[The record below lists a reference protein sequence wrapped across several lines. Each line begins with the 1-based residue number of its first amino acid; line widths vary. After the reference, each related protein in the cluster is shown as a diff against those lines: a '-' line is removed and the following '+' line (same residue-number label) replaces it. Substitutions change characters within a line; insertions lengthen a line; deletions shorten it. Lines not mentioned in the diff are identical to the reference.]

1 MYCILDESI
10 GLRSWNLVPY
20 AYYRSGERNAKQ
32 LTQEAFELLVRC
44 DGLQDIEDGMLLRQ
58 LESAGLLHTC
68 ERGEYHLLPWQK
80 ESCNNR
86 YFPAM
91 NWMITE
97 RCNFDCLHCFNAEG
111 ATAVKSNVT
120 KAVGKSG
127 AEWTL
132 EEAEQLLD
140 EAKQCQI
147 NAITLT
153 GGEPMLHKNFFEIL
167 AMIYERKLYVEELN
181 TNGYYITQERLD
193 KMKRLGCNPLI
204 KISFDGL
211 FYHDWLRNKKG
222 AEASALQAIRIC
234 VENGFRVKVQ
244 TNVHRRNA
252 NVMLMTAETV
262 EQLGAE
268 EMRIIRTSESP
279 RWRELSGDSCLGIE
293 EYYEVMLAFMEAYCK
308 QQHSMNIDVW
318 QFMGYYP
325 KHGAYAVKPICC
337 AEGKYCEE
345 QVVCRG
351 NRGMVAVAANGNLYP
366 CMQLSG
372 SYDQHGIHLGNVK
385 KEGLQPLLTDSSYLE
400 EVCTTVG
407 VFAEKSETC
416 GTCEYF
422 RYCCGGCRAIAFALT
437 QDRFGPDP
445 AKCIFFRQGYYKRI
459 TDMMSEY
466 RNLTPANL

>member
-1 MYCILDESI
+1 MYYILDERI

-44 DGLQDIEDGMLLRQ
+44 DGMQDIEDGMLLRR
-58 LESAGLLHTC
+58 LEAEGFLHAC
-68 ERGEYHLLPWQK
+68 EKGEHHLLPWQK

-97 RCNFDCLHCFNAEG
+97 RCNFDCLHCFNAVG
-111 ATAVKSNVT
+111 ATDVK
-120 KAVGKSG
+120 AAGRG
-127 AEWTL
+127 REEWTV
-132 EEAEQLLD
+132 EEAERLLD
-140 EAKQCQI
+140 EAKKCQI

-167 AMIYERKLYVEELN
+167 AMITERNLYVEELN
-181 TNGYYITQERLD
+181 TNGYYITQDSLNN
-193 KMKRLGCNPLI
+193 MKALGCNPLI

-211 FYHDWLRNKKG
+211 SYHDWLRNREG
-222 AEASALQAIRIC
+222 AEKAALQAIRLC

-244 TNVHRRNA
+244 TNVHRKNVD
-252 NVMLMTAETV
+252 VMLKTAETV

-279 RWRELSGDSCLGIE
+279 RWRELAGDACLGID
-293 EYYEVMLAFMEAYCK
+293 EYYEAMIAFMEMYCK
-308 QQHSMNIDVW
+308 KTHTMNIDIW

-325 KHGAYAVKPICC
+325 KYGAYAIKPVSC
-337 AEGKYCEE
+337 AEGRFRAE

-372 SYDQHGIHLGNVK
+372 SYDQQGIHLGNVK
-385 KEGLQPLLTDSSYLE
+385 EDGLQSLLTNSSYLE

-407 VFAEKSETC
+407 TLAEKSEMC
-416 GTCEYF
+416 GACPYF

-437 QDRFGPDP
+437 QDRFGHDP
-445 AKCIFFRQGYYKRI
+445 AKCLFFQKGYYKRI
-459 TDMMSEY
+459 TDVMGEY
-466 RNLTPANL
+466 KNLTPANL